1 MLTATGADC
10 CARRGADRPGA
21 CCDAKEGADKTAER
35 TVEMMGRATR
45 IRPPEKRSTGP
56 FGRNPVKRG
65 RVYESGPIRR
75 SDCRMAGACTGRYV
89 AGQHRECC
97 RDVDRALTRVK
108 CETSAER

>member
-10 CARRGADRPGA
+10 CARRGADR
-21 CCDAKEGADKTAER
+21 TAE
-35 TVEMMGRATR
+35 TTGEMMRRATR

-65 RVYESGPIRR
+65 RVYESGQIRR
-75 SDCRMAGACTGRYV
+75 SGGRMEGAGTGRYV
-89 AGQHRECC
+89 AGQYRECC